1 MLFRENLIKWRR
13 SARGNHDGIGSSD
26 LCPGQG
32 RRKLRS
38 KRVVQR
44 VAVERLEERTL
55 LDGGPI
61 TPPVLDTLQPLTAMS
76 ITTTTAEKPQSKVW
90 RHDNAWWSV
99 LADSTGTNVWR
110 LDGTAWTPVL
120 QLTTDSY
127 RADVKDTG
135 DVVHVLLDKGS
146 PQAKLASI
154 EYVPGIAGS
163 PGTYQ
168 FWTERPAVA
177 DIALSPEIG
186 TMTIDVDCTGRIW
199 LGSDGATTIE
209 VRYSDAPYDTWSVP
223 ITLASNTGAGDISVV
238 TAMPNCTMGV
248 LWSNQAT
255 QRFGFRSHVDGSDP
269 ADWSP
274 DEVPAGQSALN
285 VGGGM
290 ADNHLNVAVASDGTL
305 YAAIKTKYNT
315 LGLPRIGLL
324 VRRPSGTWDPLYSV
338 DDQGTRPIVLLN
350 EATSHVQVAYTG
362 RNTSGDIVYR
372 DSPVSAIAFGARQK
386 LITGGS
392 FSFASS
398 TKQNWTDS
406 LLVIASGGG
415 SVVGGLVTKQNQ
427 APAVDAGPDQLL
439 PSSSAADLAGRVG
452 DDGLPS
458 PPGQIVTTWSQVSG
472 PGTASFGDA
481 SALDTAVSFSV
492 PGTYVLRL
500 DAADGALTG
509 SDEITVAVNETPQV
523 DAGSDQLLLTSNATN
538 LSGEATDD
546 GLPGAASGVTAA
558 WTQLSG
564 PGAASFGDASALD
577 TTVSFDKAGKY
588 VLRLTASDGALADA
602 DDVMI
607 TVNGPPTAKAGPDQT
622 LLIGATTSLHGRV
635 KDDGVPEGVT
645 AAWTLVHGPGSV
657 TFDNASAADTTAT
670 FSQPG
675 SYVLRL
681 TASDGALEDT
691 DDVRIAVN
699 APPVVEA
706 GSDQT
711 VLDSMSAQLLGTVS
725 DDAIPNLPGGVQSRW
740 SKLSGPGTVTFGDAT
755 TLDTTANFSMPGSYL
770 IRLTGNDGALVAS
783 DDVAISINAAPVVNA
798 GGDQLIPLGSVAS
811 LHGTTAD
818 DGVANPPGTLNTTWT
833 TVSGLGTVSF
843 SNATALDTTA
853 TFTMSGNYVLR
864 LTASDGTLANTDDA
878 LVTVNA
884 PPKVAAGPD
893 QIVLDSMAAHL
904 HATTTDDGLPNPP
917 GRTRTLWT
925 AVSGPGT
932 ATFRDAATA
941 DTIASFNMPGSYVLR
956 ITADDG
962 AAAISDDVT
971 ITVNAGPSV
980 DAGADQTV
988 LQPDG
993 AYLYG
998 TAADDGVGSS
1008 PSGLATTWTQ
1018 VSGPATVSLSNPSD
1032 RNTTV
1037 SFSKPG
1043 NYVLQLSATD
1053 GVLSANDTMTI
1064 TVKLPP
1070 PPVVTLFQ
1078 DGVFPTAGYAGT
1090 QDTWIRT
1097 NSTAGKNFGSTTTL
1111 SADGRTDAAVLLK
1124 WDISSIPSGS
1134 TVQSAMITINVIDP
1148 TLNNFDV
1155 FAMNRAWSEASVTWK
1170 GDSATSKW
1178 ELAGATG
1185 ASDHGSTVLA
1195 SITSKNRGLV
1205 TVPLNSAGLALVQS
1219 WVDHPSSNLGII
1231 VQNYGSSD
1239 GLDFSSSEAS
1249 AKRSRPRLMVTYV
1262 SQDLTNA
1269 DQALSLDPSTL
1280 PPTIRVG
1287 PKLTAPA
1294 LARIAAEA
1302 RSRWAVAGLD
1312 AALVDVLSRVQM
1324 EIMDLPDLDL
1334 TLTSANVIKID
1345 PDAAGLG
1352 WFIDRTASNDREFRN
1367 PGMHAARG
1375 SFAYGHVDL
1384 LTAIAHE
1391 FGHVLGL
1398 DDSGMPELGHGLMTE
1413 SLGINVRR
1421 VPTTGEVDAV
1431 MDGGGLADL
1440 LFSVG

>member
-1 MLFRENLIKWRR
+1 TR
-13 SARGNHDGIGSSD
+13 
-26 LCPGQG
+26 
-32 RRKLRS
+32 
-38 KRVVQR
+38 
-44 VAVERLEERTL
+44 
-55 LDGGPI
+55 
-61 TPPVLDTLQPLTAMS
+61 
-76 ITTTTAEKPQSKVW
+76 
-90 RHDNAWWSV
+90 
-99 LADSTGTNVWR
+99 
-110 LDGTAWTPVL
+110 VL
-120 QLTTDSY
+120 QLTTGSY

-135 DVVHVLLDKGS
+135 DVVHVLLDQGS
-146 PQAKLASI
+146 PLAKLASI
-154 EYVPGIAGS
+154 EYVPGFDGS

-168 FWTERPAVA
+168 FWIERPAVA

-186 TMTIDVDCTGRIW
+186 TMTIDVDCTGRMW
-199 LGSDGATTIE
+199 LASDGSTTIE
-209 VRYSDAPYDTWSVP
+209 VRYSDAPYDTWSAP

-238 TAMPNCTMGV
+238 TAMPNCTIGV

-255 QRFGFRSHVDGSDP
+255 QRFGFRSHVDGNDP
-269 ADWSP
+269 ANWSP

-338 DDQGTRPIVLLN
+338 DDQGTRPIVLFN
-350 EATSHVQVAYTG
+350 EATGHLRVAYTG

-372 DSPVSAIAFGARQK
+372 DSPVSAIAFGNRQK

-415 SVVGGLVTKQNQ
+415 SAVGALLTKQNQ

-439 PSSSAADLAGRVG
+439 PSSSATDLAGRVG

-458 PPGQIVTTWSQVSG
+458 PPGKIVTTWSQVSG
-472 PGTASFGDA
+472 PGTASFGNA
-481 SALDTAVSFSV
+481 SAMDTAVSFSV

-500 DAADGALTG
+500 EAADGALTG
-509 SDEITVAVNETPQV
+509 RDEITIAVNGAPRV
-523 DAGSDQLLLTSNATN
+523 DAGSDQLLLTSNATK

-564 PGAASFGDASALD
+564 PGAATFGDVSALD
-577 TTVSFDKAGKY
+577 TTVSFDVPGKY
-588 VLRLTASDGALADA
+588 VLRLTATDGALADA
-602 DDVMI
+602 DDVTI

-622 LLIGATTSLHGRV
+622 LLTDATTSLHGRV

-657 TFDNASAADTTAT
+657 TFDDASAADTTAT

-675 SYVLRL
+675 NYVLRL
-681 TASDGALEDT
+681 SASDGALTDT
-691 DDVRIAVN
+691 NDVMIMVN
-699 APPVVEA
+699 AAPLVGA
-706 GSDQT
+706 GEDQI
-711 VLDSMSAQLLGTVS
+711 VLDSMTAQLHGTVS
-725 DDAIPNLPGGVQSRW
+725 DDAIPNLPGGAQSRW

-755 TLDTTANFSMPGSYL
+755 TLDTTATFSMPGSYL

-783 DDVAISINAAPVVNA
+783 DDVAITINAPPVVNA
-798 GGDQLIPLGSVAS
+798 GDDQIIPLGSVAS

-833 TVSGLGTVSF
+833 TVSGPGMVSF
-843 SNATALDTTA
+843 SNPGAPGLDTTA

-864 LTASDGTLANTDDA
+864 LTASDGTLANTDDV

-917 GRTRTLWT
+917 GRTRTMWT

-932 ATFRDAATA
+932 ATFTDTATA

-962 AAAISDDVT
+962 AAAVSDDVT

-993 AYLYG
+993 ANLYG
-998 TAADDGVGSS
+998 TAGDDGVGSS

-1018 VSGPATVSLSNPSD
+1018 VSGPATVSFGNPSD
-1032 RNTTV
+1032 RNSTV

-1053 GVLSANDTMTI
+1053 GVLTASDTVTI

-1078 DGVFPTAGYAGT
+1078 DGVFPTAGYTGT

-1111 SADGRTDAAVLLK
+1111 TADGRTDAAVLLK

-1134 TVQSAMITINVIDP
+1134 TVQSAMITINVTDP
-1148 TLNNFDV
+1148 PVDRFDI
-1155 FAMNRAWSEASVTWK
+1155 FAMNRAWSEMSATWK
-1170 GDSATSKW
+1170 GDSATSNW
-1178 ELAGATG
+1178 ELAGAMG

-1205 TVPLNSAGLALVQS
+1205 TVPLNPAGLALVQS

-1231 VQNYGSSD
+1231 VQNYATSD
-1239 GLDFSSSEAS
+1239 GLDFSSSEAT

-1269 DQALSLDPSTL
+1269 DHALSLDPSTL

-1302 RSRWAVAGLD
+1302 RSRWAAAGLD
-1312 AALVDVLSRVQM
+1312 AGLVDVLSRVQM
-1324 EIMDLPDLDL
+1324 EIMDLPDLGL

-1375 SFAYGHVDL
+1375 SGAYGHVDL

-1398 DDSGMPELGHGLMTE
+1398 DDSGMPELGQGLMTE

-1421 VPTTGEVDAV
+1421 VPTTGEVDDV
-1431 MDGGGLADL
+1431 MASGPLTDL
-1440 LFSVG
+1440 LFSV